1 MESMMARQSGA
12 PRILVAGLGNLLLM
26 DDGVGV
32 HAVKELQKA
41 PPDGAV
47 VAEVGTAVLN
57 ALHLL
62 EWADKI
68 LALDAMQAGGIPG
81 TLYAFGV
88 DDVDRG
94 GMQASL
100 HELNLLAALGFLQNK
115 GKPEIVIFGVEPE
128 KIDYG
133 LELTPAVAAALPEL
147 TAAVRKQVN
156 QWRKVGIKTRDFP
169 IGLVGKD

>member
-1 MESMMARQSGA
+1 MKFRK
-12 PRILVAGLGNLLLM
+12 PRILIAGLGNLLLM

-32 HAVKELQKA
+32 HAVQELQKS

-47 VAEVGTAVLN
+47 VAEVGTAVLS

-68 LALDAMQAGGIPG
+68 LALDAMQAGGAPG
-81 TLYAFGV
+81 TIYAFGT

-94 GMQASL
+94 GIQVSL
-100 HELNLLAALGFLQNK
+100 HELNLLAALGFLKNK
-115 GKPEIVIFGVEPE
+115 ARPEIVILGVEPE

-133 LELTPAVAAALPEL
+133 LELTPPVAAALPEL
-147 TAAVRKQVN
+147 TVAVQELVRL
-156 QWRKVGIKTRDFP
+156 WRE
-169 IGLVGKD
+169 